1 VADRYVL
8 ELPQVGERA
17 GSASG
22 ESTSTTLV
30 EQMDVVEKVLIEQA
44 LKEHKGRPAA
54 VAQAL
59 GIAKKTLYDKLHRHA
74 LSIDS
79 YR

>member
-1 VADRYVL
+1 
-8 ELPQVGERA
+8 
-17 GSASG
+17 
-22 ESTSTTLV
+22 
-30 EQMDVVEKVLIEQA
+30 MDVVEKVLIEQA

-54 VAQAL
+54 VAEAL

>member
-1 VADRYVL
+1 MDRL
-8 ELPQVGERA
+8 ERRFPEATVIRLPENCGFAAGNNVGIER
-17 GSASG
+17 
-22 ESTSTTLV
+22 
-30 EQMDVVEKVLIEQA
+30 A
-44 LKEHKGRPAA
+44 LKEHKGRPVA